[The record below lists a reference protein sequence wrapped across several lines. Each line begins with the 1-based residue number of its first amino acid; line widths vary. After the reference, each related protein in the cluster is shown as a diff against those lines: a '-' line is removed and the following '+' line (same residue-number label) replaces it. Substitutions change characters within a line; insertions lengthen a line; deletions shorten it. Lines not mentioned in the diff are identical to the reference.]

1 LSGVGAQIGAGGD
14 GSKRAATTAEP
25 LSPPSIAEARGDQV
39 QEIPMILKLLPALAL
54 ASGLALATAACNS
67 NNDDNDNPGGVNS
80 TATADTGPTEAAPP
94 ANGADHAAQ
103 FLTDA
108 IMSDNAEIKA
118 GQAAQDMGLTQAVKD
133 YGKTL
138 VADHTKAKD
147 QASAVAKAM
156 NVPIPTG
163 TPPEADSGLKMA
175 MSMSG
180 AGFDKDF
187 LAMMVKD
194 HQAAIDKFQQ
204 EAASTDPAQ
213 VTDLAKQSLPTLKKH
228 LETAQSLQK

>member
-1 LSGVGAQIGAGGD
+1 
-14 GSKRAATTAEP
+14 
-25 LSPPSIAEARGDQV
+25 
-39 QEIPMILKLLPALAL
+39 MLAL
-54 ASGLALATAACNS
+54 ASGLALATAACGS
-67 NNDDNDNPGGVNS
+67 NNDDNDNPGGVNP
-80 TATADTGPTEAAPP
+80 TATADTGATEAPPP
-94 ANGADHAAQ
+94 ANAADHAAQ

-108 IMSDNAEIKA
+108 IMADNAEIKA
-118 GQAAQDMGLTQAVKD
+118 GQAAQDMGSTQAVKD

-138 VADHTKAKD
+138 VSDHTKAKD
-147 QASAVAKAM
+147 QASAIAKAM

-163 TPPEADSGLKMA
+163 TPPDADSELKMTT
-175 MSMSG
+175 SMSG